1 MVRMSRRP
9 KAEKRVLDFV
19 MSEHRSIGTLFVVA
33 TPIGNLD
40 DITLR
45 AVDILKSVA
54 IVAAEDTR
62 RSGVLLAH
70 IGARPE
76 RLLSLHD
83 HNEGSRSEQL
93 LDLLQRGNDVALIS
107 DAGTPLIS
115 DPGFELVRR
124 VRGEGIRV
132 VPIPG
137 PSSVTAALSA
147 SPLPIERF
155 FFEGFLPSR
164 SVARRK
170 RLRELAASSVAVVFF
185 EAARRLR
192 ETLGDL
198 VEIVDSRRQILL
210 AKELTKLHERI
221 EYGGV
226 VELLVRLDDGE
237 FFEHGEFVCVLA
249 PSSDEVS
256 VQDATVTSLMDALCD
271 ELSPA
276 QAARIA
282 AKVTR
287 RPRSELYDYA
297 VKFQRDR

>member
-1 MVRMSRRP
+1 MISRL
-9 KAEKRVLDFV
+9 KANERTVEFV

-45 AVDILKSVA
+45 AVDVLKTVA

-70 IGARPE
+70 IGARPG

-83 HNEGSRSEQL
+83 HNEGGRSEQL
-93 LDLLQRGNDVALIS
+93 LELLQRGNDVALIS

-124 VRGEGIRV
+124 VRSEGIRV

-137 PSSVTAALSA
+137 PSSLTAALSA

-155 FFEGFLPSR
+155 LFEGFLPSR

-170 RLRELAASSVAVVFF
+170 RLRELSASPVAVVFF

-192 ETLGDL
+192 ETLADL
-198 VEIVDSRRQILL
+198 AEIVEGERQVML

-221 EYGGV
+221 EYGPV
-226 VELLVRLDDGE
+226 AELAGRIDDGE
-237 FFEHGEFVCVLA
+237 FFERGEFVCVLA
-249 PSSDEVS
+249 PASSDVV
-256 VQDATVTSLMDALCD
+256 VQDGDVASLMNALCS
-271 ELSPA
+271 ELPPA

-282 AKVTR
+282 ARVTH
-287 RPRSELYDYA
+287 RPRNELYDYA
-297 VKFQRDR
+297 VKHQRRQ